1 AHTCQSEH
9 KHVGASTSVAEQV
22 CHSERIGDTVPCP
35 VTKPFGSA
43 SPPSELGT
51 SKKRAGGGRGAA
63 QPGCPCEICLSC
75 GNSEEFFLCFRGL
88 FWERAGLCPGLPRK
102 TSGNPQRR
110 GAAADSPGGFFS
122 RAGAPQPSFARKGF
136 AFCHLHGTVTVLRI
150 WPPAG
155 DSCCELPARPT
166 PPRIPS
172 ALFAHFFFLAGRWWW
187 GGVGT
192 DGSCPPHAPSRAL
205 PAAKE
210 KLRSSA
216 LLPGFRHGDA
226 SPWGRLHAS
235 FEVFIEPPVLV
246 VEHGGAVRLK
256 CRTTCQD
263 PSATGDVE
271 TSFFKHR
278 LEASGQGETV
288 VELRNITE
296 WSSNILCF
304 YSCNKQRKTVSATLI
319 AYRPLEQAVLEP
331 VPQLAVG
338 ESHELVCRVPRV
350 APVRNLTVILRRGA
364 TTLHTATFELRAEN
378 KPQDVE
384 VLDVYDFPEDP
395 RLEMSEIYLETDEKI
410 NVSCRVRQAFPAARF
425 ELSLAGHPLP
435 LHVTEDGL
443 RAVAEVS
450 HAQQGKFGLVCS
462 VRVGPK
468 ERQKQASVHVYS
480 FPQPQLNVS
489 TSVPMEGTEV
499 TGRCVL
505 PPGHS
510 PDLQLQ
516 VTAGPRVLAAWG
528 PSPLVFAWTA
538 SEEDDDT
545 KLVCEA
551 RMRAGN
557 KPTKRSTPVGL
568 SVTALPRMDDRS
580 CPPSQNWT
588 EGEEVTLRC
597 QARGNPRPHVA
608 CDKDGTSI
616 TPGLRH
622 VATRAH
628 TGTFRCRA
636 SNALGMAERS
646 ITVWVQYHDVD
657 VVLIVVLVLVALGAL
672 VIAGVV
678 YGIYY
683 RKKKM
688 REYQLQKQQRR
699 MEMERLRS
707 EETVGING
715 SAPGSQP

>member
-1 AHTCQSEH
+1 M
-9 KHVGASTSVAEQV
+9 
-22 CHSERIGDTVPCP
+22 RP
-35 VTKPFGSA
+35 
-43 SPPSELGT
+43 
-51 SKKRAGGGRGAA
+51 AA
-63 QPGCPCEICLSC
+63 LPLL
-75 GNSEEFFLCFRGL
+75 LC
-88 FWERAGLCPGLPRK
+88 A
-102 TSGNPQRR
+102 
-110 GAAADSPGGFFS
+110 
-122 RAGAPQPSFARKGF
+122 
-136 AFCHLHGTVTVLRI
+136 VTVL
-150 WPPAG
+150 A
-155 DSCCELPARPT
+155 
-166 PPRIPS
+166 
-172 ALFAHFFFLAGRWWW
+172 
-187 GGVGT
+187 
-192 DGSCPPHAPSRAL
+192 
-205 PAAKE
+205 
-210 KLRSSA
+210 
-216 LLPGFRHGDA
+216 
-226 SPWGRLHAS
+226 GRLHAS

-384 VLDVYDFPEDP
+384 VTHVVTARREDQGQSITCQALLDLRPSNVHFNTTSSPQVLDVYDFPEDP
-395 RLEMSEIYLETDEKI
+395 KLEMSEIYLETDEKI
-410 NVSCRVRQAFPAARF
+410 NISCSVRQAFPAARF

-468 ERQKQASVHVYS
+468 ERQKQALVHVYS

-628 TGTFRCRA
+628 SGTFRCRA

>member
-1 AHTCQSEH
+1 M
-9 KHVGASTSVAEQV
+9 
-22 CHSERIGDTVPCP
+22 R
-35 VTKPFGSA
+35 
-43 SPPSELGT
+43 
-51 SKKRAGGGRGAA
+51 
-63 QPGCPCEICLSC
+63 
-75 GNSEEFFLCFRGL
+75 
-88 FWERAGLCPGLPRK
+88 
-102 TSGNPQRR
+102 
-110 GAAADSPGGFFS
+110 
-122 RAGAPQPSFARKGF
+122 
-136 AFCHLHGTVTVLRI
+136 
-150 WPPAG
+150 PA
-155 DSCCELPARPT
+155 
-166 PPRIPS
+166 
-172 ALFAHFFFLAGRWWW
+172 
-187 GGVGT
+187 
-192 DGSCPPHAPSRAL
+192 AL
-205 PAAKE
+205 P
-210 KLRSSA
+210 
-216 LLPGFRHGDA
+216 LLLCA
-226 SPWGRLHAS
+226 VTMLAGRLHAS

-338 ESHELVCRVPRV
+338 ESHKLVCRVPRV
-350 APVRNLTVILRRGA
+350 APVQNLTVILRRGA
-364 TTLHTATFELRAEN
+364 TTLHTATFEHRAEN

-384 VLDVYDFPEDP
+384 VTHVVTARREDQGQSITCQALLDLWPSNVHFNTTSSPQVLDVYDFPEDP
-395 RLEMSEIYLETDEKI
+395 QLEMGEIYLETDEKI
-410 NVSCRVRQAFPAARF
+410 NVSCSVRHVFPAAHF

-450 HAQQGKFGLVCS
+450 HAQQGQFGLVCS

-468 ERQKQASVHVYS
+468 ERQQQASVHVYS

-510 PDLQLQ
+510 PELQLQ
-516 VTAGPRVLAAWG
+516 VTAGPRVLTAWG
-528 PSPLVFAWTA
+528 PSPLAFAWTA
-538 SEEDDDT
+538 SEEDDNT

-608 CDKDGTSI
+608 CDKDGTSV

-636 SNALGMAERS
+636 SNALGTAERS

-657 VVLIVVLVLVALGAL
+657 VVLIVVLVLVVLGAL

-699 MEMERLRS
+699 MEMEKLRS